1 MYRCDFSIF
10 RKIGTSNVALVRD
23 LMMQYNKNIIL
34 RLVVMQFL
42 VFAINEFPQGIK
54 EMPYHA

>member
-23 LMMQYNKNIIL
+23 LMMQYNKNIIPS
-34 RLVVMQFL
+34 LVVMQFL
-42 VFAINEFPQGIK
+42 IVAINEIPQCIIR
-54 EMPYHA
+54 